1 MSQSTVLSG
10 ANVKIYISGKLY
22 AEVQNLTYTIDY
34 GEDPIYGIDSPFAQE
49 IAPGRL
55 SVQGSVSGLRI
66 KFTGGLQGHSI
77 RYKIIE
83 LLHSPYTSLRIKD
96 RHSDSDI
103 LWLPQMKVTAET
115 MTIPAKGVVKLNFN
129 FKGII
134 PYNPLDM
141 N

>member
-10 ANVKIYISGKLY
+10 ANVKVYISGKLY
-22 AEVQNLTYTIDY
+22 AEVQNITYTISYSDT
-34 GEDPIYGIDSPFAQE
+34 EIYGVDSPFPQE
-49 IAPGRL
+49 IAPGRI
-55 SVQGSVSGLRI
+55 SVQGSISGVRV
-66 KFTGGLQGHSI
+66 KGTGGLQGHQI
-77 RYKIIE
+77 RSKITE
-83 LLHSPYTSLRIKD
+83 VLHSPYTSLRIKD
-96 RHSDSDI
+96 RHSEVDL

-115 MTIPAKGVVKLNFN
+115 MTIPSKGTAKLNFT